1 MRSEKFKFVYLSKAF
16 LTVIFQV
23 FGVNIDVV
31 PVDPVWV
38 REPDG
43 VVHKFLHLYGWWVFV
58 QFLKGFQ
65 QNIGGCDTVW
75 RSQEERLLQQLTEQK
90 HGHLSKEHKRTG
102 MFQWDI
108 VQRNVQT
115 ARNGLQF
122 ADLLSPDQRQYNINI
137 INVILADRPTSSLNI
152 DMFIVYFII

>member
-1 MRSEKFKFVYLSKAF
+1 
-16 LTVIFQV
+16 
-23 FGVNIDVV
+23 
-31 PVDPVWV
+31 
-38 REPDG
+38 
-43 VVHKFLHLYGWWVFV
+43 
-58 QFLKGFQ
+58 
-65 QNIGGCDTVW
+65 
-75 RSQEERLLQQLTEQK
+75 
-90 HGHLSKEHKRTG
+90 

>member
-75 RSQEERLLQQLTEQK
+75 RNQEERLLQQLTEQK
-90 HGHLSKEHKRTG
+90 HGHSHEEKT
-102 MFQWDI
+102 
-108 VQRNVQT
+108 
-115 ARNGLQF
+115 
-122 ADLLSPDQRQYNINI
+122 
-137 INVILADRPTSSLNI
+137 
-152 DMFIVYFII
+152 